1 MKSVPKAWILPQ
13 DVDAE
18 REAAML
24 TERLWGEK
32 AHVDW
37 SVYRGRVIA
46 QARSPLRYGS
56 QLEVSATGNSSAAA
70 ARRLAACLRALVP
83 PTPGL

>member
-1 MKSVPKAWILPQ
+1 MKSVPKAWVLPR

-24 TERLWGEK
+24 TERLWGEG

-37 SVYRGRVIA
+37 SVYHGRVIA
-46 QARSPLRYGS
+46 QSRSPLRHGS

-70 ARRLAACLRALVP
+70 ARRLAACLRELALS
-83 PTPGL
+83 TPEL